1 MTQVF
6 FPILRENQNKIIPEI
21 LLQLT
26 VFIVILTSFQISVF
40 FTLIQEKSQVLSFTS
55 AFIFAFLFTKGAKT
69 LVGICLSL
77 FTYYYLLS
85 GRDIISSVEI
95 SLFFP
100 LVSYFFVT
108 LYQYIKAKIE
118 PQNYTFV
125 LTSYVLVVG
134 FLYPIFNSSLFLLYS
149 VKQTSLLSTPDLMLL
164 AIIGG
169 NLTHLILT
177 PLLIIM
183 VSALTK
189 NQTVPFLDIDN
200 EMLKSRFKSS
210 HYWYWLATCLAGMLT
225 ILFINNS
232 IILNTVCLISL
243 YCVAVG
249 LGRFGLIR
257 PFAIAATV
265 VVLAVHNSVQRF
277 NLKVIDTYQFYDQL
291 VVFAIIAALIFLLAG
306 HSIRTYLTTKS
317 AIEHERRDPYTGI
330 YNLSQLKEDLNQHTK
345 VVLIYIDLEATLSKT
360 LCLGHKGRAQ
370 FLKNLSEH
378 LGDRIT
384 FISRSYLPPF
394 SSGLLC
400 YLPVNERVNVQNE
413 IDALLLSLK
422 HFQFIKSGHS
432 IELVKRSLICT
443 EISTNNN
450 IESIVSLL
458 CEQYTSNRTKVLWLD
473 SCKSSSTQVDKLSF
487 IQEAFKNDDFEL
499 FCQPYK
505 KLGSNNNQEYFEVL
519 LRLNSAHQRHMIPAS
534 FFPLI
539 FKFGLE
545 KELDKWVVEHTF
557 KSLNEYVINWSQ
569 IGRCS
574 INLTATS
581 LNFVELAD
589 QIIDYA
595 RIYSVPLNK
604 ICFEIT
610 ESMALHNE
618 DIAIQTIEKLREA
631 GCCIALDDFGTGYA
645 SFDYLRRLPLDVLK
659 IDGSF
664 IKNITTNPTDV
675 KLVQAMSQVASSM
688 NLVTVAEFVES
699 EQHTQIL
706 EQLDIDFAQ
715 GFGISKPL
723 PLKTH
728 LEQTQTANTRCA

>member
-1 MTQVF
+1 M
-6 FPILRENQNKIIPEI
+6 P
-21 LLQLT
+21 
-26 VFIVILTSFQISVF
+26 
-40 FTLIQEKSQVLSFTS
+40 
-55 AFIFAFLFTKGAKT
+55 A
-69 LVGICLSL
+69 
-77 FTYYYLLS
+77 
-85 GRDIISSVEI
+85 
-95 SLFFP
+95 
-100 LVSYFFVT
+100 
-108 LYQYIKAKIE
+108 
-118 PQNYTFV
+118 
-125 LTSYVLVVG
+125 
-134 FLYPIFNSSLFLLYS
+134 
-149 VKQTSLLSTPDLMLL
+149 PDLMLL

-177 PLLIIM
+177 PLLIIT
-183 VSALTK
+183 VSTLTRK
-189 NQTVPFLDIDN
+189 RTVPFLDIDN

-291 VVFAIIAALIFLLAG
+291 LVFAIIAALIFLLAG

-458 CEQYTSNRTKVLWLD
+458 CEQYTNNRTKVLWLD

-699 EQHTQIL
+699 EQHSQIL

-723 PLKTH
+723 PLKAH